1 MPEES
6 DAYQGTIEAPA
17 NGMPPVPTFPDLS
30 DPAAFVTELSAVT
43 PYFEAQAMVRVRIGP
58 RVIALKIRS
67 VPKEQLEAA
76 MLQMRPKLPK
86 YRDKQ
91 TGLLVVDEDSAPYR
105 QWLQTYAYLKVILGL
120 VAITLK
126 DREGHIVWQSAEDRS
141 APVIQQ
147 MPAAVQALKD
157 MAITMLQV
165 EAISRAIDALSQVE
179 QEQEIEELL
188 GN

>member
-1 MPEES
+1 MS
-6 DAYQGTIEAPA
+6 DEAELYTAEVEAPV
-17 NGMPPVPTFPDLS
+17 NGAGRPMQPDLS

-43 PYFEAQAMVRVRIGP
+43 PYFEAQAVVRVRIGA

-67 VPKEQLEAA
+67 VPKEQLEQA
-76 MLQMRPKLPK
+76 MVQLRPKLPK

-91 TGLLVVDEDSAPYR
+91 TGLLVIDEDSTPYR
-105 QWLQTYAYLKVILGL
+105 HWLQTYAYLKAILGL
-120 VAITLK
+120 ADITLRDK
-126 DREGHIVWQSAEDRS
+126 QGQVVWRS
-141 APVIQQ
+141 PNDAWERD

-157 MAITMLQV
+157 MAITTLQI

-179 QEQEIEELL
+179 QEQEVEELL